1 MSDRIK
7 IGRCNDPTTSDC
19 FDAIDSQRREHCQ
32 EDIRNIF
39 QIFDKYIVIEFTD
52 ERLWIIDQHAAAER
66 INFEKIQK
74 REEKALDIQN
84 LLVPTS
90 IIFSKEERLFLEEF
104 QDFFKDLGINF
115 EIKEYGIDILSL
127 PSMLPAGNTEA
138 LFKEIFEISDNLD
151 TLRKDFNKKKEDILA
166 TVACH
171 ISIRSGQ
178 KLSYEEM
185 KNLFEELSSCEN
197 PYSCPHGRPAIW
209 KLTRE
214 QIDTNFE
221 RTY

>member
-1 MSDRIK
+1 
-7 IGRCNDPTTSDC
+7 
-19 FDAIDSQRREHCQ
+19 
-32 EDIRNIF
+32 
-39 QIFDKYIVIEFTD
+39 
-52 ERLWIIDQHAAAER
+52 
-66 INFEKIQK
+66 
-74 REEKALDIQN
+74 
-84 LLVPTS
+84 
-90 IIFSKEERLFLEEF
+90 LFLEEF

-171 ISIRSGQ
+171 TSIRSGQ

-197 PYSCPHGRPAIW
+197 PYSCPHGRPAVW